1 MTDRIAAL
9 ELANRELIGLLE
21 EARKDAARFNY
32 LQNADPKH
40 AQQFFWNYASRK
52 QRAAAIDDAIS
63 ARLKGGKE

>member
-1 MTDRIAAL
+1 LLEYAA
-9 ELANRELIGLLE
+9 EVALANRELIGLLE